1 MVDYYGFKR
10 IAVLSPADQESKLY
24 TDYFIDECNQLGVSP
39 VAIEWYSERPKDI
52 SKQLKSIRKIAW
64 GLVEEEKDIDQI
76 MVIDSLDAL
85 FDVDVT
91 DFFSFPDN
99 EEVMDKK
106 DSSKITLET
115 IEAFYIPLRKGELKY
130 IGTQF
135 PIYNFKTI
143 VFGNENWHDINLLKK
158 EGNRS
163 SFSRYENYF

>member
-1 MVDYYGFKR
+1 MKFGLTGD
-10 IAVLSPADQESKLY
+10 
-24 TDYFIDECNQLGVSP
+24 THNN
-39 VAIEWYSERPKDI
+39 
-52 SKQLKSIRKIAW
+52 LKSIRKIAW

-106 DSSKITLET
+106 DSSKVTLET
-115 IEAFYIPLRKGELKY
+115 IEAFYIPLRKEELKY

-143 VFGNENWHDINLLKK
+143 VFGNEN
-158 EGNRS
+158 
-163 SFSRYENYF
+163 